1 MTQLEQR
8 TLSLLANACA
18 KYIANEN
25 QENINWE
32 QRKYETAK
40 DYATALM
47 ASQWYEGTPQD
58 AIVCGIKF
66 AEELITRLKNN

>member
-8 TLSLLANACA
+8 TLSLLAAACS
-18 KYIANEN
+18 KYIEEVN
-25 QENINWE
+25 NIDWE

-47 ASQWYEGTPQD
+47 ASQWYDGTPQD